1 MTNLLEGLYH
11 TVQGIFQSILAV
23 FQSFF
28 NVIYAFVHGVVFLV
42 WNVLESI
49 AEFLGASV
57 HFVISNILVIGLITL
72 GVVLYNDRNKRG
84 TLGNDL
90 KKKAQ

>member
-1 MTNLLEGLYH
+1 M
-11 TVQGIFQSILAV
+11 V
-23 FQSFF
+23 
-28 NVIYAFVHGVVFLV
+28 YAFVHGVVSLV

-49 AEFLGASV
+49 AEFVGASV
-57 HFVISNILVIGLITL
+57 HFVISNILIIGLIAL

>member
-1 MTNLLEGLYH
+1 MGSLADCPHLL
-11 TVQGIFQSILAV
+11 A
-23 FQSFF
+23 
-28 NVIYAFVHGVVFLV
+28 
-42 WNVLESI
+42 
-49 AEFLGASV
+49 
-57 HFVISNILVIGLITL
+57 NILVIGLITL

>member
-1 MTNLLEGLYH
+1 MSNLVEGLFH
-11 TVQGIFQSILAV
+11 TVQGIFQSIFAVIQTVFGAV
-23 FQSFF
+23 FALVNGAVS
-28 NVIYAFVHGVVFLV
+28 LV

-49 AEFLGASV
+49 AEFVGASV
-57 HFVISNILVIGLITL
+57 HFVISNIVIIGLIVL
-72 GVVLYNDRNKRG
+72 GLVIYNDRNKRG

>member
-1 MTNLLEGLYH
+1 M
-11 TVQGIFQSILAV
+11 
-23 FQSFF
+23 
-28 NVIYAFVHGVVFLV
+28 IYSLVHGVVSLV

-49 AEFLGASV
+49 AEFVGASV
-57 HFVISNILVIGLITL
+57 HFVICTYKPFLSLYLPQPSLTTDSLADSPNLIANILIIGLIVL

-84 TLGNDL
+84 TLGNNL